1 MFLVRMVSRL
11 QIVLK
16 SCFCFLRFL
25 LVFQGFGLR
34 LCHFFGFFQ
43 CFWLRVW
50 QVVLSREHLDKSD
63 FRGCATDLR
72 RSVLHPTAI
81 SPLANLVKEGKTGKG
96 TPALFVSRAPLE
108 SAKLRSQGRKLYIY
122 TCVHIYWN
130 TYIYTHIHTY
140 TYTYEHI
147 PIWPSIHPCMH
158 APLFDRPA

>member
-1 MFLVRMVSRL
+1 MFWAPCTSFYWWFQCVG
-11 QIVLK
+11 
-16 SCFCFLRFL
+16 LRVCHLL
-25 LVFQGFGLR
+25 LVLPNILGSVYGKSYLR
-34 LCHFFGFFQ
+34 EGT
-43 CFWLRVW
+43 
-50 QVVLSREHLDKSD
+50 SDKSD

-130 TYIYTHIHTY
+130 TYIYTHTYIHIY
-140 TYTYEHI
+140 I
-147 PIWPSIHPCMH
+147 
-158 APLFDRPA
+158 